1 MNIATSGEK
10 GDTHA
15 SEGSHKPSN
24 VTKPRLELC
33 RANSGVDDLVDQ
45 EISATLFR
53 LTSGLP
59 KRELN
64 LMIQEATEC
73 ENLLAEDISIL
84 EEALKGDI
92 EKSRK
97 EESGSNDDGNP
108 ATSSTTA
115 LSIILESP
123 LTPLDRYWT
132 ASALLGRLRQEMS
145 LPSLLPSSVKATLV
159 PANSSAEE
167 EKAYRELSAPESP
180 LAKVYCKEI
189 APVATLL
196 TVWKKISSHRAASV
210 FKRPV
215 RSEDAPGYTERIM
228 FPMELSLIRKRIVA
242 NNIQTFADLH
252 GALGLISHNCVKYNG
267 ALLHFAVLDM
277 PLPRI
282 TNCRYSCSK
291 PNRQRN

>member
-1 MNIATSGEK
+1 MNTVTSGEN

-15 SEGSHKPSN
+15 NDGSNKPSK
-24 VTKPRLELC
+24 VTEPGLELSK
-33 RANSGVDDLVDQ
+33 ANYDVDELLDE
-45 EISATLFR
+45 EIAATLFR

-73 ENLLAEDISIL
+73 ENLLAEDIRIL
-84 EEALKGDI
+84 EEALKDDI

-97 EESGSNDDGNP
+97 EETGSNIAGNP
-108 ATSSTTA
+108 AASTTTA

-123 LTPLDRYWT
+123 LTPLDRFWT

-145 LPSLLPSSVKATLV
+145 LPPLLPSSVKAPSV
-159 PANSSAEE
+159 QANSAAEE
-167 EKAYRELSAPESP
+167 EKVYRELSAPESP
-180 LAKVYCKEI
+180 LSKVYCKEI
-189 APVATLL
+189 VPVATLL

-215 RSEDAPGYTERIM
+215 RSEDAPGYTERIT

-242 NNIQTFADLH
+242 NSIQTFADLH

-267 ALLHFAVLDM
+267 ALLEFAVPDM

-282 TNCRYSCSK
+282 TK
-291 PNRQRN
+291 LQIHLL